1 MPRFTSTRKNL
12 SPKDRTPKKATAI
25 VITNAQEALSFEQ
38 RGRARR
44 YFVSMM
50 IRTACFIATIFLPSP
65 YRWFA
70 MGGAFVLPYVAVVFA
85 NAGREN
91 TTEMNAIIYDQKKQI
106 SGN

>member
-1 MPRFTSTRKNL
+1 MSFLRASRRSRTKVEKNTAAIIITS
-12 SPKDRTPKKATAI
+12 
-25 VITNAQEALSFEQ
+25 AQDALSIEQ

-44 YFVSMM
+44 YFISMM

-70 MGGAFVLPYVAVVFA
+70 MGGALILPYVAVVLA

-91 TTEMNAIIYDQKKQI
+91 TSEMNAIIVDPKRQI
-106 SGN
+106 TGT

>member
-1 MPRFTSTRKNL
+1 MPMLPSLRNLRKEKKL
-12 SPKDRTPKKATAI
+12 SSKKPVAV
-25 VITNAQEALSFEQ
+25 VITSAQDALSFEQ

-70 MGGAFVLPYVAVVFA
+70 MGGALILPYVAVVFA

-91 TTEMNAIIYDQKKQI
+91 TTEMNAIIYDQKRQI

>member
-1 MPRFTSTRKNL
+1 MPRLPTLRKNH
-12 SPKDRTPKKATAI
+12 KENDRTTKKAVAV
-25 VITNAQEALSFEQ
+25 VITSAQEALSLEQ

-50 IRTACFIATIFLPSP
+50 IRTGCFIATIFLPSP

-70 MGGAFVLPYVAVVFA
+70 MGGALILPYVAVVFA

-91 TTEMNAIIYDQKKQI
+91 TTEMNAIIYEQKRQI
-106 SGN
+106 SGS

>member
-1 MPRFTSTRKNL
+1 MPRFTSTRKNHNL
-12 SPKDRTPKKATAI
+12 NDRTPKKATAI

-70 MGGAFVLPYVAVVFA
+70 MGGALVLPYVAVVFA